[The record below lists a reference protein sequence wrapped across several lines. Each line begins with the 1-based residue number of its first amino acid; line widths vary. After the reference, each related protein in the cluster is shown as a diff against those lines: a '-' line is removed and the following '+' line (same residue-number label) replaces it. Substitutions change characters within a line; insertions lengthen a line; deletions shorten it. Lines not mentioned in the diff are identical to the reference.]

1 MDNNLILLLVVL
13 VIISTIILALRP
25 WRTEEDTKEVTSE
38 KTTKTVVKVERVKPE
53 THVETKVET
62 LVITESA
69 NSGEILT
76 VSSASLESMTVS
88 QLRELAKA
96 RNISGYSSM
105 NKTELI
111 SKLS

>member
-1 MDNNLILLLVVL
+1 MDNNLILLVVVL
-13 VIISTIILALRP
+13 VVVAVIILAIAP
-25 WRTEEDTKEVTSE
+25 WKTEETSKETK
-38 KTTKTVVKVERVKPE
+38 KTVVKVERVKPE
-53 THVETKVET
+53 THVEAKVET

-76 VSSASLESMTVS
+76 VSSTSLESMTVS
-88 QLRELAKA
+88 QLRELAKS
-96 RNISGYSSM
+96 RNITGYSSM

>member
-1 MDNNLILLLVVL
+1 MDNNLILLVVVL
-13 VIISTIILALRP
+13 VIMSTIILALRP
-25 WRTEEDTKEVTSE
+25 WRTEETSKE
-38 KTTKTVVKVERVKPE
+38 TTKTVVKVERVKPE

>member
-13 VIISTIILALRP
+13 VVMAVIILAIAP
-25 WRTEEDTKEVTSE
+25 WRTEEDTKKVTSE
-38 KTTKTVVKVERVKPE
+38 KTTKTMVKVEKIKPK
-53 THVETKVET
+53 TKVET